1 MYKKI
6 MVTSH
11 DGSGISEYVLP
22 PCRGFMNV
30 VSGVRLVAPGRE
42 ACLWHDHQLCGG
54 HKPEAM
60 EGEEN
65 AMKTPLEIT

>member
-1 MYKKI
+1 
-6 MVTSH
+6 
-11 DGSGISEYVLP
+11 
-22 PCRGFMNV
+22 MNV